1 MKKTLLTST
10 LALSLLLGTTG
21 TALAAPAQAP
31 HEVESTRPAVHVAY
45 EQNGATEAVVPS
57 IEAVVTRCVV
67 GENLAIDEDFNLN
80 DGFTTMAYQ
89 ISALQTYTAESYQA
103 ELDKTQAELAQAVA
117 DGQTLAEDAAKIL
130 ETMTDTLQKI
140 KDGSLTLYYAEMHNS
155 DGTPANKIT
164 IQATA
169 DAVKDT
175 QFSDASFVVTTH

>member
-21 TALAAPAQAP
+21 TALAAPAQTP
-31 HEVESTRPAVHVAY
+31 DGVESARPAVHVAY
-45 EQNGATEAVVPS
+45 EQNSAA
-57 IEAVVTRCVV
+57 EAVVTSCVV
-67 GENLAIDEDFNLN
+67 GENVAIDEDFNLN
-80 DGFTTMAYQ
+80 EGFTTMDYR

-103 ELDKTQAELAQAVA
+103 EIDQTQATLAQAVA
-117 DGQTLAEDAAKIL
+117 DGQTSAEDAAKIL

-155 DGTPANKIT
+155 DGTPAGKIT

-169 DAVKDT
+169 NAVKDA
-175 QFSDASFVVTTH
+175 QFSDASFTITTR